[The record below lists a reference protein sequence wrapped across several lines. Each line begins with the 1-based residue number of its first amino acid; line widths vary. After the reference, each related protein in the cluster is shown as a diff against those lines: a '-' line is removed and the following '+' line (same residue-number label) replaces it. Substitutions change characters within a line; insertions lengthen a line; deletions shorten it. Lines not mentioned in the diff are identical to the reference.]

1 MNVPMQKSLIL
12 YLCLLNGALQLI
24 ANANLR
30 NCILTGMYI
39 YSMLLLFS
47 PPKANKGK
55 EEGRKIMLFLCKDCL
70 PSRGDKLF
78 KIYTFAFNT
87 IFLFHFYLI

>member
-12 YLCLLNGALQLI
+12 YLCLLSGALQLI

-47 PPKANKGK
+47 PPKANNGK
-55 EEGRKIMLFLCKDCL
+55 EGGEKLCFFCAKTVFLQEVISYSKFTRLLLILFFC
-70 PSRGDKLF
+70 F
-78 KIYTFAFNT
+78 
-87 IFLFHFYLI
+87 IFT